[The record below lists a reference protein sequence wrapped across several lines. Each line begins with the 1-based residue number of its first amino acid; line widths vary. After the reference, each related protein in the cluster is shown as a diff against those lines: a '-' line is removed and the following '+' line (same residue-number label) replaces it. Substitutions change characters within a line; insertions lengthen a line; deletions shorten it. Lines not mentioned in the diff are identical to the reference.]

1 MPGYDY
7 LFFGDTENMPYW
19 DKTPEQI
26 KNYTFQALQ
35 WLFEHDCALV
45 IIACNTAAAYS
56 IRLRQEQH
64 PNLKVLSVTIPWIEA
79 LVAHPVRST
88 LFLSTKATEQSGILA
103 DLCYKNVFQWSLTI
117 KACPGF
123 ADIIEDDKKNPLS
136 GKEKKKIITDFVGDA
151 TSYDSMVLACTHYG
165 IWYKEF
171 VELYP
176 DHIIIDPSQECATKL
191 KSYLASHLEIES
203 LLSHWASVE
212 EYWT

>member
-7 LFFGDTENMPYW
+7 LFFGDTANMPYW
-19 DKTPEQI
+19 EKTPEQI

-56 IRLRQEQH
+56 IRPRQEQY
-64 PNLKVLSVTIPWIEA
+64 PALKTLSVTISGIEA

-103 DLCYKNVFQWSLTI
+103 DLSYKYGFQWSLTI

-123 ADIIEDDKKNPLS
+123 ADIIESDAKNPLS
-136 GKEKKKIITDFVGDA
+136 WEEKKRIITDFVGDA
-151 TSYDSMVLACTHYG
+151 SDYDSVFLACTHYG

-191 KSYLASHLEIES
+191 KSYLVSHPEIASV
-203 LLSHWASVE
+203 LSRWASVE